1 MISEMKKANLPKP
14 VFQNQR
20 EDFVVKFYNGE
31 YKELY
36 PEKLKEIN
44 IKENAQESA
53 QENAQENAQ
62 EKNRISIL
70 KVSEEAILEYCKETK
85 TIKEIVQKFG
95 YENVRNFR
103 ERYIH
108 PLLKQEKLKMTIPE
122 QPKNRNQKYIVNLK
136 S

>member
-44 IKENAQESA
+44 IKENAQE
-53 QENAQENAQ
+53 
-62 EKNRISIL
+62 KNKTSTL
-70 KVSEEAILEYCKETK
+70 KVSEEAILEYCKEAK

-95 YENVRNFR
+95 YKNVRNFR
-103 ERYIH
+103 ERYIN